1 MGHRMP
7 GPVDLFCK
15 NGFPVV
21 KQDRLGRQV
30 KDQFRVIGK
39 QMVICGQHL
48 IYSVTGTELRN
59 GQPLTAT
66 LRQNLSLD
74 SSVGSG
80 HSETDACQ
88 RTDHTVSG
96 ASVFRQGHL
105 RKLPCQSIGICFLQH
120 LGLCPKSE
128 CGKCRVVLFRIDGK
142 DTKPGIRTLGSVFL
156 QIGRGKRP
164 DCRRE
169 REEWT
174 SCFPN

>member
-88 RTDHTVSG
+88 RSARAPMGMTAGSSRKKPTTVG
-96 ASVFRQGHL
+96 AKRTQSAPAIVIMSVPNLRQ
-105 RKLPCQSIGICFLQH
+105 
-120 LGLCPKSE
+120 
-128 CGKCRVVLFRIDGK
+128 
-142 DTKPGIRTLGSVFL
+142 
-156 QIGRGKRP
+156 
-164 DCRRE
+164 
-169 REEWT
+169 
-174 SCFPN
+174 